1 MNELKIKS
9 AWVKLFSHFH
19 EVMDDSR
26 KMKVIDIKRKSNKIM
41 LEDIIAQLKVVDA
54 SGELE
59 MFAMPWNYKIE
70 EFETETEKRNRLWE
84 EEKTNE
90 HGDKFDAFEK
100 KIEEKHK
107 ILVNQL
113 EMWSASIVKL
123 VQPSYANATALQSRN
138 NGGGQVRGPAVD
150 LPHPH
155 VQVPI
160 VPVVTLTPPVN
171 AQFEAGRERLGS
183 ASGIG
188 NQKKKGVVGTSNSST
203 SGRKMKSPPA
213 DIFVWGVHPDTTLE
227 DIVNDLAESD
237 IKIET
242 KDVLK
247 KSRDDAP
254 LNSYRISVQASD
266 LQKALNPEIWPL
278 RVKVR
283 EYIYY
288 AKRATQ
294 HRQNGA
300 QASNQQ
306 QPGQQCGQ
314 QHGQ

>member
-1 MNELKIKS
+1 M
-9 AWVKLFSHFH
+9 
-19 EVMDDSR
+19 
-26 KMKVIDIKRKSNKIM
+26 
-41 LEDIIAQLKVVDA
+41 
-54 SGELE
+54 
-59 MFAMPWNYKIE
+59 
-70 EFETETEKRNRLWE
+70 
-84 EEKTNE
+84 
-90 HGDKFDAFEK
+90 
-100 KIEEKHK
+100 
-107 ILVNQL
+107 
-113 EMWSASIVKL
+113 
-123 VQPSYANATALQSRN
+123 
-138 NGGGQVRGPAVD
+138 
-150 LPHPH
+150 
-155 VQVPI
+155 
-160 VPVVTLTPPVN
+160 
-171 AQFEAGRERLGS
+171 
-183 ASGIG
+183 
-188 NQKKKGVVGTSNSST
+188 SS
-203 SGRKMKSPPA
+203 
-213 DIFVWGVHPDTTLE
+213 VHPDTALE